1 MLVETGPTADP
12 GGLDV
17 AEVARRMAE
26 YGPNTVPDGP
36 ARTGL
41 PRRVARQLTD
51 PLVAL
56 LLAAGVVTTLLA
68 DYPNTAV
75 ILLVVVVNTAIG
87 VAQEVRADRA
97 IAALGRLAAPVAR
110 VLRGGVD
117 QVVPAA
123 ELVPGD
129 RVKVTAGDVVPADL
143 VLVDA
148 SRLQCDE
155 STLTGESV
163 PVRRGE
169 GDPAHAGTVV
179 VTGRATGV
187 VTRTG
192 ADSALGR
199 VAALMRDTRPGQ
211 TPLQRRL
218 NRLGRLL
225 GLTAVL
231 LSGLVFLIGLGGGQP
246 VAELAVTAVSLVVAA
261 VPESLP
267 AVVTL
272 ALALGA
278 HRMARV
284 RAVPR
289 RLHAVETL
297 GSVTIVA
304 ADKTGTVTEGRMA
317 VQRAVTNVGRYD
329 IDGVGYQPSGR
340 IVRCADPDLAG
351 TDPTGTDPTDP
362 TVGVAVGVAPD
373 DLRQLAR
380 AALLCNDAELIAPDS
395 TGPTAPDSSR
405 PTRPDG
411 DIGAPGDGA
420 GWRAVGDPL
429 EAALVAFAGRVGLA
443 ADEVRRAWPRVAEH
457 PFDQANRRMATVHR
471 TCDGQYLTVCKGA
484 PETVLTSAVSSATAD
499 ELAVLA
505 DQARTLAEQGLR
517 TLAVAAAVGATPP
530 DPARPRGLRPLG
542 LLGIGDPVRSDAPD
556 VARTFAAAGIRLL
569 LVTGDHPGTA
579 AAVGSQL
586 GIWSAGDPVATT
598 PDSPD
603 GARVFAR
610 IQPEQKLDVVAAL
623 QARGHVV
630 AMTGDGV
637 NDGPA
642 LRRADIGV
650 AMGSGTDVARQAAD
664 LVLVDDNLRTVAT
677 AVGEGRRIYDNIRR
691 FLRYALAG
699 GVAELA
705 VMLLGPLFG
714 LALPLLP
721 GQILW
726 INLLTHGVPGVALG
740 AEPAEPDVLD
750 RPPRPPTESVLGAG
764 LGAGVL
770 GIGALITAVTLA
782 AGVTGFHTGRPWQT
796 MVFVT
801 LGLAQLGVALAVRAR
816 RPRSVPAGDSGGWRR
831 MGNPGLLVAVAT
843 AAVLQIAGVYLGP
856 LAALLGTDPLTVTDL
871 AGCAAVAALPALT
884 LHLSRSGNRSSS
896 GPDSR
901 TRPPGGVAARRRPDQ
916 KEHQMNEA
924 TTTATETTTSTDRPI
939 AAVLAEAA
947 AAAGYAPSVHNT
959 QPWHWRVRPEGLEL
973 RAARDR
979 QLPATDLDGR
989 LLMLSCG
996 AALHHARIALA
1007 AQGWTAQVR
1016 RLPDAD
1022 DPDLL
1027 AVLRP
1032 TEQIPVP
1039 AGTVRLVQAMR
1050 VRHTDRRPVSD
1061 EPVPV
1066 ASVTAI
1072 TAATGATVRMQIL
1085 SSDQV
1090 LLLAAAAS
1098 RAEELAS
1105 EDPQIHGE
1113 LDYWTGLGAPA
1124 GTGLP
1129 EQVLPEQPAQT
1140 TVPGRDFGRAG
1151 TLPVG
1156 GGHDR
1161 AAVYTLLFGD
1171 DDDSASWLAAG
1182 EALSASWLTA
1192 TELGISVVPLS
1203 GAVEATSTRQ
1213 TLRHILAELGHP
1225 YLVLRLGIASPDHA
1239 GPPHTP
1245 RMPTA
1250 QVVDTS
1256 EVRGTET

>member
-1 MLVETGPTADP
+1 MLVETRPTADP
-12 GGLDV
+12 GGLDLT
-17 AEVARRMAE
+17 EVARRVAE

-41 PRRVARQLTD
+41 PRRVARQLAD

-87 VAQEVRADRA
+87 VTQEVRADRA

-129 RVKVTAGDVVPADL
+129 RVKITAGDVVPADL
-143 VLVDA
+143 VLVDS

-218 NRLGRLL
+218 NRLGQLL
-225 GLTAVL
+225 GLAAVL

-246 VAELAVTAVSLVVAA
+246 VADLAVTAVSLVVAA

-297 GSVTIVA
+297 GSVTVVA

-317 VQRAVTNVGRYD
+317 VQRAVTALGRYD
-329 IDGVGYQPSGR
+329 VDGVGYQPSGR
-340 IVRCADPDLAG
+340 IVRRADAAE
-351 TDPTGTDPTDP
+351 TT
-362 TVGVAVGVAPD
+362 VGVAPD

-380 AALLCNDAELIAPDS
+380 AALLCNDAELAAPDS
-395 TGPTAPDSSR
+395 
-405 PTRPDG
+405 
-411 DIGAPGDGA
+411 DIGAPDGGA

-429 EAALVAFAGRVGLA
+429 EAALVAFAGRVGLV

-457 PFDQANRRMATVHR
+457 PFDQANRRMTTVHR
-471 TCDGQYLTVCKGA
+471 TCDGRYLTVCKGA
-484 PETVLTSAVSSATAD
+484 PETVLTAAVSSATAD

-505 DQARTLAEQGLR
+505 DQAKALAEQGLR
-517 TLAVAAAVGATPP
+517 TLAVAAAVSATPP
-530 DPARPRGLRPLG
+530 DPARPGGLRPLG

-579 AAVGSQL
+579 AAVGGQL

-598 PDSPD
+598 PDGPD

-623 QARGHVV
+623 QAQGHVV

-664 LVLVDDNLRTVAT
+664 LVLVDDNLRTVVT

-764 LGAGVL
+764 LLAGVL

-782 AGVTGFHTGRPWQT
+782 VGVAGFHTGRPWQT

-816 RPRSVPAGDSGGWRR
+816 RSEPAETGGASRWRR
-831 MGNPGLLVAVAT
+831 QRNPGLLVAVAT
-843 AAVLQIAGVYLGP
+843 AAVLQLAGVYLGP
-856 LAALLGTDPLTVTDL
+856 LAALLGTDPLNVTDL
-871 AGCAAVAALPALT
+871 AGCAAVAALPALV

-901 TRPPGGVAARRRPDQ
+901 TRPPDGVAA
-916 KEHQMNEA
+916 
-924 TTTATETTTSTDRPI
+924 
-939 AAVLAEAA
+939 
-947 AAAGYAPSVHNT
+947 
-959 QPWHWRVRPEGLEL
+959 
-973 RAARDR
+973 
-979 QLPATDLDGR
+979 
-989 LLMLSCG
+989 
-996 AALHHARIALA
+996 
-1007 AQGWTAQVR
+1007 
-1016 RLPDAD
+1016 
-1022 DPDLL
+1022 
-1027 AVLRP
+1027 
-1032 TEQIPVP
+1032 
-1039 AGTVRLVQAMR
+1039 
-1050 VRHTDRRPVSD
+1050 
-1061 EPVPV
+1061 
-1066 ASVTAI
+1066 
-1072 TAATGATVRMQIL
+1072 
-1085 SSDQV
+1085 
-1090 LLLAAAAS
+1090 
-1098 RAEELAS
+1098 
-1105 EDPQIHGE
+1105 
-1113 LDYWTGLGAPA
+1113 
-1124 GTGLP
+1124 
-1129 EQVLPEQPAQT
+1129 AQT
-1140 TVPGRDFGRAG
+1140 
-1151 TLPVG
+1151 
-1156 GGHDR
+1156 
-1161 AAVYTLLFGD
+1161 
-1171 DDDSASWLAAG
+1171 
-1182 EALSASWLTA
+1182 
-1192 TELGISVVPLS
+1192 
-1203 GAVEATSTRQ
+1203 
-1213 TLRHILAELGHP
+1213 
-1225 YLVLRLGIASPDHA
+1225 
-1239 GPPHTP
+1239 
-1245 RMPTA
+1245 
-1250 QVVDTS
+1250 
-1256 EVRGTET
+1256 